1 MGRGIGKIT
10 LVLLLPLVGCHPA
23 EMKARQHLETQQQQ
37 EALRTVAYLQT
48 HYNAVV
54 DWPQQLKGKT
64 FTIDV
69 EPVFLR
75 ADHRPILFYAMLE
88 DVRKENNAIFLYF
101 LTIPTEGEPSMRLIL
116 DCGGCDLQSL
126 KKSANSIGDFA
137 VVAQVTAAAM
147 SLDASEDAPQYA
159 LRGKLIDAR
168 YLGEYAMDKF
178 LASHPDQKSP
188 SK

>member
-1 MGRGIGKIT
+1 MRNVT
-10 LVLLLPLVGCHPA
+10 LLLLLPLFGCHSA
-23 EMKARQHLETQQQQ
+23 ERRAKRQLETQQQQ
-37 EALRTVAYLQT
+37 ETARTVAYHQT
-48 HYNAVV
+48 HYNAIV

-75 ADHRPILFYAMLE
+75 ADHRPILFYAMLQ
-88 DVRKENNAIFLYF
+88 DVRKENNGIFLYF

-126 KKSANSIGDFA
+126 KKSANPIGNFV
-137 VVAQVTAAAM
+137 VVAQMTTVVM
-147 SLDASEDAPQYA
+147 SLDASEDAPEYV

-168 YLGEYAMDKF
+168 YVGEYAMNKF
-178 LASHPDQKSP
+178 LASQPGQKSP
-188 SK
+188 SE

>member
-1 MGRGIGKIT
+1 M
-10 LVLLLPLVGCHPA
+10 LLMLPLVDCHSA

-37 EALRTVAYLQT
+37 EAVRTVAYLQT

-88 DVRKENNAIFLYF
+88 DVRKENNAFLYF

-168 YLGEYAMDKF
+168 YLGEYAMDK
-178 LASHPDQKSP
+178 LLGSQPAEKAPPQ
-188 SK
+188 

>member
-1 MGRGIGKIT
+1 MIRNFT
-10 LVLLLPLVGCHPA
+10 VLLLLPLVGCHSA
-23 EMKARQHLETQQQQ
+23 KIQAKQHLEAQQQQ
-37 EALRTVAYLQT
+37 EAVRTVAYLQA

-69 EPVFLR
+69 EPIFLR

-88 DVRKENNAIFLYF
+88 DVRKENNAVFLYF

-116 DCGGCDLQSL
+116 DCGACDLQSL

-137 VVAQVTAAAM
+137 AVAQVTAAVM
-147 SLDASEDAPQYA
+147 SLDASEDAPEYV
-159 LRGKLIDAR
+159 LHGKLIDAR

-178 LASHPDQKSP
+178 LASQPGQNSP

>member
-1 MGRGIGKIT
+1 M
-10 LVLLLPLVGCHPA
+10 VALLLLLTMIGCHSS
-23 EMKARQHLETQQQQ
+23 EDKAKRRLDEQQHQ
-37 EALRTVAYLQT
+37 EAARTVAYLQT

-54 DWPQQLKGKT
+54 DWPQQLKGKS

-75 ADHRPILFYAMLE
+75 ADHRPMLFYAMLE
-88 DVRKENNAIFLYF
+88 DVRKENNATFLYF

-116 DCGGCDLQSL
+116 DCGACDLQSL

-137 VVAQVTAAAM
+137 VVAQVTVAAM
-147 SLDASEDAPQYA
+147 SLDASEDAPEYV
-159 LRGKLIDAR
+159 LHGKLIDAR

-178 LASHPDQKSP
+178 LASQHGQKSP